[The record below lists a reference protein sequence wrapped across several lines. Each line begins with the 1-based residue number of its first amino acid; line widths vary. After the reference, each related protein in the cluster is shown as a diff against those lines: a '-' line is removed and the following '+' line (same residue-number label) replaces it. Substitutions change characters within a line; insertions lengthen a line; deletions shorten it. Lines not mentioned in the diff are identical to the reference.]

1 MGLGAERHG
10 FSVNISPRVKPNVQG
25 KGAPTSFSFLRGT
38 EELGARFSF
47 GVQFLRAAKGRVGA
61 SRGRGRVV
69 AFKASETHKM
79 KAWDLRTVTP
89 FCLLS
94 CVPGTPGSLQLCFWQ
109 PSAAGAVVFGGG
121 LNLPGHFCARA
132 DCGRQRAA
140 PSGPGRKGAR
150 ACARPWKPRLLPRP
164 RLESQETKSR
174 TRRPIGAGW
183 GG

>member
-1 MGLGAERHG
+1 M
-10 FSVNISPRVKPNVQG
+10 
-25 KGAPTSFSFLRGT
+25 
-38 EELGARFSF
+38 
-47 GVQFLRAAKGRVGA
+47 
-61 SRGRGRVV
+61 V

-109 PSAAGAVVFGGG
+109 PSAAGAVA
-121 LNLPGHFCARA
+121 LAAARNLPGHFCARGGLWQA
-132 DCGRQRAA
+132 ESRAKRARQKGGSGLRAA
-140 PSGPGRKGAR
+140 LETSAP
-150 ACARPWKPRLLPRP
+150 PRP

-183 GG
+183 GVGELWRVGGLARGPAPPLGGSGLGSPHVGSCNSE